1 MVAIDFIKQQT
12 LNANLNAMQQIDF
25 TGNLNRKINE
35 NQNIT
40 DNTTT
45 FFITKEAEKTN
56 LDFRILNF

>member
-45 FFITKEAEKTN
+45 FFITKVAKETN

>member
-45 FFITKEAEKTN
+45 FFITKVAKEQ
-56 LDFRILNF
+56 I